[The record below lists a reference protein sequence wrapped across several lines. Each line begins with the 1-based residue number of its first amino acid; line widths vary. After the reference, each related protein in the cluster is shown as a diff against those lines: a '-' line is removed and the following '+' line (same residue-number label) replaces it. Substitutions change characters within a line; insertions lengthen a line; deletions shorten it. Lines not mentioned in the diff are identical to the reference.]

1 MEIFPIQ
8 SSGGFI
14 SAAAITATQ
23 RTHILV
29 GGEKKKNLE
38 VKLLN
43 NLEKPQS
50 SVPVSHYLC
59 N

>member
-23 RTHILV
+23 KTHIFV
-29 GGEKKKNLE
+29 GGKKKNLK

-43 NLEKPQS
+43 NL
-50 SVPVSHYLC
+50 
-59 N
+59 

>member
-23 RTHILV
+23 RTHVLA
-29 GGEKKKNLE
+29 KKYKKNT
-38 VKLLN
+38 KPKSN
-43 NLEKPQS
+43 NNNNNNNKNS
-50 SVPVSHYLC
+50 
-59 N
+59 